1 MILLVKIINFSV
13 YYFLI
18 QLYLFKHYIC
28 SVKNKNESPLDKN
41 MNLPN
46 GPLDLPL
53 DRKLNIGLRKYKYNL
68 ENEEFDNHLHN
79 EMNEDAMKLKDA
91 IDKNSLPREEYE
103 NYSTEDELDYN
114 FPPWLVDMIKLSNN
128 SKNTLESLGVENLP
142 DVNLCKQIKHLKEQ
156 MICIIEALED
166 IKEVYEN
173 ANDITSL
180 TARTLA
186 GGRLAIRALSRLKT
200 LASAVENRQLMKTL
214 GTPMAT
220 LILLQRETTSDRN
233 RWLSG
238 SILTLLTDLPVV
250 SDLADIKTGSYGHI
264 NVIMPRQSRVRNADR
279 NILKL
284 REGASPSSLIN
295 GYTTIQ
301 EEYTI

>member
-1 MILLVKIINFSV
+1 MILPIKTIKFFV

-18 QLYLFKHYIC
+18 QFYLFKNYIC
-28 SVKNKNESPLDKN
+28 SSINKGVPPLDEKV
-41 MNLPN
+41 NLPN

-53 DRKLNIGLRKYKYNL
+53 DKKLNIGLRKYKYNL
-68 ENEEFDNHLHN
+68 ENEEINNYLQN

-91 IDKNSLPREEYE
+91 INKNNLPGEEYD
-103 NYSTEDELDYN
+103 NYSIEEQLNYD

-156 MICIIEALED
+156 ILCIIE
-166 IKEVYEN
+166 

-186 GGRLAIRALSRLKT
+186 GGRLAIRALSRLKS

-250 SDLADIKTGSYGHI
+250 SDLADVKTGSYGHV
-264 NVIMPRQSRVRNADR
+264 NVIMPRQSRIRNADR
-279 NILKL
+279 NILRL